1 MRDRALGSTVRIQFT
16 THTFSTGVVVAP
28 SSAFVAADFKIYKDG
43 SSSEKTSTNGIT
55 VTSPW
60 DSLVGTHLIEID
72 TSNSTG
78 DPGFWT
84 SGSAYRVVIVT
95 AKTVDSKDPSNVCV
109 GEFSLELQTAD
120 VRKIGGDAQSA
131 IDLKDFADAGY
142 DPSTNK
148 VQGVV
153 LVDTTTTNSDMRGTD
168 NAALAATALSTSV
181 WTNTLATNIGTTNT
195 TVAANLDATISSRL
209 ASASYTAPPS
219 AATIS
224 TQVASDL
231 AIAHGAGLWETATGF
246 AVPGSEMTL
255 TSAYDAA
262 KTAATQTSVDDL
274 PTNAE
279 LAVAL
284 GTADDA
290 VLAAIAA
297 EAVKTAAIKVTT
309 DRINTGLVAD
319 GQVWQFTANMLEL
332 APAGG
337 GGGGGGDATLA
348 NQEAIL
354 AAIQG
359 TEVIQVASPNVL
371 GNLVLTQG
379 DSYDGIANPKA
390 QWTVTT
396 DYTSGWSVVLT
407 IRDKDD
413 AVVYTTSGTVVNSTT
428 IAVTLAAPTGLP
440 MTGCPGQWQGK
451 FDVQLTKDGSKKTI
465 ALGVV
470 YINEDQTR

>member
-1 MRDRALGSTVRIQFT
+1 MDSYLG
-16 THTFSTGVVVAP
+16 
-28 SSAFVAADFKIYKDG
+28 AAANNVI
-43 SSSEKTSTNGIT
+43 TN
-55 VTSPW
+55 
-60 DSLVGTHLIEID
+60 
-72 TSNSTG
+72 
-78 DPGFWT
+78 
-84 SGSAYRVVIVT
+84 
-95 AKTVDSKDPSNVCV
+95 NV
-109 GEFSLELQTAD
+109 LATDA
-120 VRKIGGDAQSA
+120 IGNAQLATSA
-131 IDLKDFADAGY
+131 I
-142 DPSTNK
+142 
-148 VQGVV
+148 
-153 LVDTTTTNSDMRGTD
+153 
-168 NAALAATALSTSV
+168 NAIQSGLALAATALSTSV

-195 TVAANLDATISSRL
+195 NVTANLDTTISSRL

-224 TQVASDL
+224 IQVASDL

-262 KTAATQTSVDDL
+262 KTAATQTSVDNLQADA
-274 PTNAE
+274 TDIKTTTDKFVFTVVGQVDANA
-279 LAVAL
+279 LAVPAGATPPTVAQIADGVWDELLSGHTLPGSAAVFLAAAGGAADPWLTAL
-284 GTADDA
+284 PGAYVVGSAGYIIGTGTAS
-290 VLAAIAA
+290 
-297 EAVKTAAIKVTT
+297 
-309 DRINTGLVAD
+309 
-319 GQVWQFTANMLEL
+319 
-332 APAGG
+332 
-337 GGGGGGDATLA
+337 
-348 NQEAIL
+348 IL
-354 AAIQG
+354 AAVQG

-413 AVVYTTSGTVVNSTT
+413 AVVYTTSGTVESSTV
-428 IAVTLAAPTGLP
+428 IAVAIAAPTGLD